1 MAAVRVRDAGLRCTS
16 DLSNEPFHRDLCL
29 PLGLLRRSLPLQGR
43 PFAVQECLLFLA
55 ALFYRFDVSLAD
67 PAYQLDVF
75 QTITLNTRGM
85 KILVKRREGRS
96 GITTSVSR
104 PTLQIPSSI
113 FASSF
118 PSVEEDG
125 SGLSGSN
132 ASTSATGRDSR
143 RSSHTSSASS
153 TVSVPLYVLYGSNSG
168 TCEYLAKRVAS
179 NSRKY
184 GSHHIFHFDEKHF

>member
-43 PFAVQECLLFLA
+43 PFCSPGMPSLPGCPDL
-55 ALFYRFDVSLAD
+55 YRFDVSLAD

-153 TVSVPLYVLYGSNSG
+153 T
-168 TCEYLAKRVAS
+168 
-179 NSRKY
+179 
-184 GSHHIFHFDEKHF
+184 